1 VEIKKRLFTDIF
13 LTTNIQLTN
22 DFV

>member
-1 VEIKKRLFTDIF
+1 VEIKKKLFTDIF
-13 LTTNIQLTN
+13 LSTNIQLTN